1 MTIKH
6 LRKKLI
12 EDAPA
17 KTKNLSSSIVEKT
30 EGTVS
35 YQFFAEALEDKM
47 SDDEF
52 NKAMA
57 ALKDIWSVCPED
69 LPKDLS
75 TKHDYY
81 MFRKKK

>member
-1 MTIKH
+1 MTTKH

-17 KTKNLSSSIVEKT
+17 KTKGASI
-30 EGTVS
+30 TVS
-35 YQFFAEALEDKM
+35 YQVLANTREDKM

-57 ALKDIWSVCPED
+57 ALEDIWNSCPKD

-75 TKHDYY
+75 KKHDQYL
-81 MFRKKK
+81 FGERK